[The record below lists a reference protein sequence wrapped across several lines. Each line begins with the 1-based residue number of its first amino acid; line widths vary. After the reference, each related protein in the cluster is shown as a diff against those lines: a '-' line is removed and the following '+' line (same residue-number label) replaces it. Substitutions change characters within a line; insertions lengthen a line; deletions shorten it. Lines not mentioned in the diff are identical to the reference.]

1 MLVLYAGGS
10 ASGKSEAAEAAAVC
24 AAREPQCPLIYLA
37 TMERG
42 GREVEVRI
50 KKHRAQRAEKGFVTV
65 EKTRAV
71 HELSLPAD
79 AVVLLE
85 DLGNLVGNELF
96 SPEAGARSEETVL
109 CALRESLLALETK
122 CAQLIL
128 VGALLAEEPRYG
140 DPDTERYVRLFSA
153 LQNALA
159 ARADAVYFAELGA
172 VRCLKRKEEP

>member
-10 ASGKSEAAEAAAVC
+10 ASGKSEAAEAAAA
-24 AAREPQCPLIYLA
+24 AAREAGRPLIYLA

-42 GREVEVRI
+42 GREAEARI
-50 KKHRAQRAEKGFVTV
+50 QKHRAQRAEKGFVTV
-65 EKTRAV
+65 EKARAV

-96 SPEAGARSEETVL
+96 SPEAEERSEETVL
-109 CALRESLLALETK
+109 RELRGSLLALEKK

-128 VGALLAEEPRYG
+128 VGALFAEEPRYG
-140 DPDTERYVRLFSA
+140 ESDTERYVRLFSA
-153 LQNALA
+153 LQNGLA
-159 ARADAVYFAELGA
+159 ARADAVYLSELGT
-172 VRCLKRKEEP
+172 VRCLKRKEAL

>member
-1 MLVLYAGGS
+1 M
-10 ASGKSEAAEAAAVC
+10 
-24 AAREPQCPLIYLA
+24 
-37 TMERG
+37 
-42 GREVEVRI
+42 
-50 KKHRAQRAEKGFVTV
+50 TV
-65 EKTRAV
+65 EKARAV
-71 HELSLPAD
+71 HELTLPAD

>member
-1 MLVLYAGGS
+1 M
-10 ASGKSEAAEAAAVC
+10 
-24 AAREPQCPLIYLA
+24 
-37 TMERG
+37 
-42 GREVEVRI
+42 
-50 KKHRAQRAEKGFVTV
+50 TV
-65 EKTRAV
+65 EKARAV
-71 HELSLPAD
+71 HELTLPAD

-96 SPEAGARSEETVL
+96 SPEAEEQSEETVL

>member
-10 ASGKSEAAEAAAVC
+10 ASGKSEAAEAAAAA
-24 AAREPQCPLIYLA
+24 AAREAGRPLIYLA

-42 GREVEVRI
+42 GREAEARI
-50 KKHRAQRAEKGFVTV
+50 QKHRAQRAEKGFLTV
-65 EKTRAV
+65 EKVRVV

-96 SPEAGARSEETVL
+96 SPEAEERSEETVL
-109 CALRESLLALETK
+109 RELRGSLLALEKK

-128 VGALLAEEPRYG
+128 VGALFAEEPRYG
-140 DPDTERYVRLFSA
+140 ESDTERYVRLFSA
-153 LQNALA
+153 LQNGLA
-159 ARADAVYFAELGA
+159 ARADAVYLSELGA
-172 VRCLKRKEEP
+172 VRCLKRKEAL

>member
-10 ASGKSEAAEAAAVC
+10 ASGKSEAAEAAAAA
-24 AAREPQCPLIYLA
+24 AARAAGRPLIYLA

-42 GREVEVRI
+42 GREAEARI
-50 KKHRAQRAEKGFVTV
+50 QKHRAQRAEKGFLTV
-65 EKTRAV
+65 EKVRVV

-96 SPEAGARSEETVL
+96 SPEAEERSEETVL
-109 CALRESLLALETK
+109 RELRGSLLALEKK

-128 VGALLAEEPRYG
+128 VGALFAEEPRYG
-140 DPDTERYVRLFSA
+140 ESDTERYVRLFSA
-153 LQNALA
+153 LQNGLA
-159 ARADAVYFAELGA
+159 ARADAVYLSELGA
-172 VRCLKRKEEP
+172 VRCLKRKEAL

>member
-10 ASGKSEAAEAAAVC
+10 ASGKSAAAEAAAVA
-24 AAREPQCPLIYLA
+24 AAREAGRPLIYLA

-42 GREVEVRI
+42 GREAEARI
-50 KKHRAQRAEKGFVTV
+50 QKHRAQRAEKGFVTV
-65 EKTRAV
+65 EKVRAV

-96 SPEAGARSEETVL
+96 SPEAEERSEETVL
-109 CALRESLLALETK
+109 RELRGSLLALEKK

-128 VGALLAEEPRYG
+128 VGALFAEEPRYG
-140 DPDTERYVRLFSA
+140 ESDTERYVRLFSA
-153 LQNALA
+153 LQNGLA
-159 ARADAVYFAELGA
+159 ARADAVYLSELGA
-172 VRCLKRKEEP
+172 VRCLKRKEAL

>member
-10 ASGKSEAAEAAAVC
+10 ASGKSEAAEAAA
-24 AAREPQCPLIYLA
+24 AASARAAGRPLIYLA

-42 GREVEVRI
+42 GREAEARI
-50 KKHRAQRAEKGFVTV
+50 QKHRAQRAEKGFLTV
-65 EKTRAV
+65 EKVRVV

-96 SPEAGARSEETVL
+96 SPEAEERSEETVL
-109 CALRESLLALETK
+109 RELRGSLLALEKK

-128 VGALLAEEPRYG
+128 VGALFAEEPRYG
-140 DPDTERYVRLFSA
+140 ESDTERYVRLFSA
-153 LQNALA
+153 LQNGLA
-159 ARADAVYFAELGA
+159 ARADAVYLSELGA
-172 VRCLKRKEEP
+172 VRCLKRKEAL